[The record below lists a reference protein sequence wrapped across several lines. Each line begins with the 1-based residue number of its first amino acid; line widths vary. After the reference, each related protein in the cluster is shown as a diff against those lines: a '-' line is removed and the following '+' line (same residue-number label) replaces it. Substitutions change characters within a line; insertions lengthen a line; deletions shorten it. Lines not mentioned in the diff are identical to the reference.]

1 MYCPVRILGTLIWY
15 QPKNSNTLLIL
26 VCIAVVLQ
34 RFHSILLYNSL
45 MITRINAHASLMSFY
60 NVTVIIIIQW
70 QPVAVFCYLC
80 LHANYQRS
88 YIKNCDVYLLMLAV
102 IVRFCWSSFSVCGGV
117 YSQGKYLHREGL
129 WCFGS
134 WQLQKNYHY
143 SRFFIL
149 YYFYYLIV
157 TFVLHLI
164 LSLYVSYC
172 DSLV

>member
-1 MYCPVRILGTLIWY
+1 MYCPVRILGTLIWC
-15 QPKNSNTLLIL
+15 QPKTLILLIL
-26 VCIAVVLQ
+26 VCIYLWSCNAFIQLTV
-34 RFHSILLYNSL
+34 FCL
-45 MITRINAHASLMSFY
+45 MITRINGHSSLMSFC
-60 NVTVIIIIQW
+60 NGTVIIIIQW
-70 QPVAVFCYLC
+70 QPVAVFYYLC

-117 YSQGKYLHREGL
+117 YSQGKYLHWEGL

-157 TFVLHLI
+157 TFILHLI